1 MKKVVNVLTEFGQIS
16 ERDSVSLPS
25 MDIEVV
31 LLRNVRTP
39 NEIWQAFIDQ
49 VCAGRHENLI

>member
-1 MKKVVNVLTEFGQIS
+1 MKKVVNVLTEFEQIS

-39 NEIWQAFIDQ
+39 TEIGQAFIDQ
-49 VCAGRHENLI
+49 VCAGRHGNLI